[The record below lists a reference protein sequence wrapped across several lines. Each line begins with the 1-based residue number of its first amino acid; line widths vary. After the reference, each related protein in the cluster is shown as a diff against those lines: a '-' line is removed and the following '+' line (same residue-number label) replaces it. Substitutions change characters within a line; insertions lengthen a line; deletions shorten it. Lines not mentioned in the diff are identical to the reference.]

1 MATSGSRTRFG
12 IAAGLSIPAR
22 CAGLVSILALAV
34 PLHASP
40 MPGSPQEAPGSSV
53 TTGATGAN
61 DLLCLACPGRANG
74 RIFELIQ
81 KHRAAAT
88 SAQAEYKPLR
98 IQQKFT
104 IAFKESTDPGT
115 FVLAAAIGAI
125 SQAKDSNPSFGEE
138 FGGYSHY
145 AATRYADYVISDFM
159 RVGIFPS
166 LLHQDPRYFRRGTGS
181 GWSRVTYAV
190 SQVFWTRSDSGRM
203 GFNYSQTLGGAAAVA
218 ISTAY
223 SPETREGRHAMCM
236 FQMQIGAQMAS
247 NVMREFWPDL
257 QRAFFRKHHGDRP

>member
-1 MATSGSRTRFG
+1 MVTDRSRTRLP
-12 IAAGLSIPAR
+12 IAAPGILAR
-22 CAGLVSILALAV
+22 CAGFIAIIALAR
-34 PLHASP
+34 PLQALP
-40 MPGSPQEAPGSSV
+40 MPGPQESV
-53 TTGATGAN
+53 GDPIITTGSVGVN
-61 DLLCLACPGRANG
+61 DFVCPTCTAGPKG

-88 SAQAEYKPLR
+88 SAQAEYKPLT

-104 IAFKESTDPGT
+104 IAFRESTDPGT
-115 FVLAAAIGAI
+115 FVLAAASGAI
-125 SQAKDSNPSFGEE
+125 AQAKDSNPSFGEE

-159 RVGIFPS
+159 RGGIFPS

-236 FQMQIGAQMAS
+236 FEMQVGAQMAS

-257 QRAFFRKHHGDRP
+257 QRTFFRKHHGDRP